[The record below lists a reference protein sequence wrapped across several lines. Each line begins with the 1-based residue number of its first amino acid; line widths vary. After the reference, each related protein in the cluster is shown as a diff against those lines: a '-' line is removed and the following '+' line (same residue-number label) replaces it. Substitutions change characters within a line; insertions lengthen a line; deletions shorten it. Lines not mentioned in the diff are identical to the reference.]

1 MEPRKGTGMLGRRV
15 GSPVVMW
22 SLYGL
27 VVLARVASIAWA
39 AARLPE
45 RVASHFGPSGAADG
59 WTSRE
64 GYLALDIGVSAL
76 VLLGFPMLSFLANG
90 SGAGVNIPH
99 KDYWFRPENRPTLRR
114 LLTGDLLFFA
124 SATGVLLTWLTVSVV
139 RANEQADPSLGQW
152 SMFVVAAFVLV
163 IVVRSVWMV
172 SGRYRV
178 PATEAARL

>member
-1 MEPRKGTGMLGRRV
+1 MVGRRG
-15 GSPVVMW
+15 GSLTVMW
-22 SLYGL
+22 TVYGL
-27 VVLARVASIAWA
+27 VVLGRVVSIAWA
-39 AARLPE
+39 AVRLPE

-64 GYLALDIGVSAL
+64 GYLALDIGISAL
-76 VLLGFPMLSFLANG
+76 VLLGFPMLSAFANG

-99 KDYWFRPENRPTLRR
+99 KDYWFRPENRPVLRR

-139 RANEQADPSLGQW
+139 RANEQPDPSLGRW
-152 SMFVVAAFVLV
+152 SMVVVAAFVLV
-163 IVVRSVWMV
+163 TVVRSVWMA

-178 PATEAARL
+178 PATAAAGR